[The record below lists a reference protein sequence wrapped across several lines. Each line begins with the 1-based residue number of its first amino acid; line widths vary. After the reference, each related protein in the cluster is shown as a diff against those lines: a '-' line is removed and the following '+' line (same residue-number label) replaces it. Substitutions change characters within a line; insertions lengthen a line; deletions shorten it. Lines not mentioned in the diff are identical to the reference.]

1 MKAVKISKE
10 LFASKRLQ
18 ILLSELEEELQNTSK
33 ILSQLKMA
41 GLLEEQKEML
51 LGELSASVL
60 HIHEHTEGLDE
71 LILEEIERTKN

>member
-1 MKAVKISKE
+1 M
-10 LFASKRLQ
+10 
-18 ILLSELEEELQNTSK
+18 SELEEELQNTSK

-41 GLLEEQKEML
+41 CLLEEQKEML
-51 LGELSASVL
+51 LGELGASVL